1 MGTDIH
7 AVVERRRPDGRW
19 IATRTLDCII
29 DVDGNEHRPAALE
42 RNYAR
47 FAALAGVRGDGPAPR
62 GLPDDASDTAR
73 WLFKEFGDH
82 SPSWLPLDEAT
93 RIFAM
98 TDAGVFRF
106 GSLPEFGTP
115 GGGNDYYFG
124 VTSGE
129 GPDFRL
135 VFWFDS

>member
-1 MGTDIH
+1 M
-7 AVVERRRPDGRW
+7 
-19 IATRTLDCII
+19 RTLDCII
-29 DVDGNEHRPAALE
+29 DADGNEHRPAALE

-47 FAALAGVRGDGPAPR
+47 FAALAGVRGDGPAAR

-73 WLFKEFGDH
+73 WLFDAGGYD

-98 TDAGVFRF
+98 TDARGLF
-106 GSLPEFGTP
+106 GSGDVPEFGTH
-115 GGGNDYYFG
+115 GGGNDAYFG
-124 VTSGE
+124 VNSGE
-129 GPDFRL
+129 GPEFRL